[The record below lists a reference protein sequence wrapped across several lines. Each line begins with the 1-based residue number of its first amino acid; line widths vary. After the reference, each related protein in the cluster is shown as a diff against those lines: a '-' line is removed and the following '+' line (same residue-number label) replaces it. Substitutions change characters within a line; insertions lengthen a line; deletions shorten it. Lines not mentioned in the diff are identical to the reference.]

1 MYGAIIK
8 SGVKSLAKNQAK
20 KVVTNKLM
28 GRGGKKTRGGKQQT
42 SDQKKQVAQNIMSS
56 RAGGSVT
63 PQVVSSTPF
72 DSVSP
77 SSSGA
82 PSGGS
87 GGNLEIINDISI
99 AVSEIAKTMQGSL
112 VLKEKAQRKSRIA
125 AEKEKRAA
133 KEAATEKPKKKEK
146 GSGMPEIKVPGVG
159 LLQGI
164 FGFITKFLYGV
175 VIMKLI
181 EFAPQLQKVIGL
193 FKMATPL
200 LFGKFGLF
208 TVAGGFLDGLASFI
222 DFGYKLVDG
231 AERIVGKIFGEEGAK
246 KFKTFMENLKNLVNA
261 FLVWKIIGQKI
272 FKSVVKNIK
281 NAFKLVKG
289 FIRRG
294 AKLVTKLFPQVGKF
308 FSKGAS
314 IFSKGFGGMRALA
327 GQGAGRI
334 GGFASKIFG
343 KAAGIVS
350 PALKG
355 ALPAV
360 KGFSK
365 RIPILGPIIVGI
377 VSLMS
382 GEPAAQALFKAGG
395 AALGGALGTFIP
407 IPILGTLIGE
417 TIGVFVGDLLYE
429 LIMGGGVEAAGQK
442 LKDTFKTFIE
452 PIFNFFKEGIGRF
465 FSNFP
470 TIDIPSGFGAQT
482 ALGKLFPF
490 LADSKGLVT
499 TFPDPSLLIPGIG
512 TLKLIKHMGASF
524 FPNIFGDKKEE
535 SSTAT
540 ISNNQNNKNDKNAT
554 EVAKETTYESGEGNA
569 VIIPVPIPETK
580 QVAIKNKR
588 GRTVGYKT
596 VVIDDSELALYAGK

>member
-1 MYGAIIK
+1 MLGSLIKGVVKREAKVMGA
-8 SGVKSLAKNQAK
+8 
-20 KVVTNKLM
+20 NKLL
-28 GRGGKKTRGGKQQT
+28 GRGKKALSNRKQNVEQRRETARNMMSGRETGGGALTVQP
-42 SDQKKQVAQNIMSS
+42 SASIVPVDQPSKSS
-56 RAGGSVT
+56 AGGS
-63 PQVVSSTPF
+63 
-72 DSVSP
+72 
-77 SSSGA
+77 A
-82 PSGGS
+82 A
-87 GGNLEIINDISI
+87 GGNLIIQDISL
-99 AVSEIAKTMQGSL
+99 AVSEIAQIMQGSL
-112 VLKEKAQRKSRIA
+112 VLKEKAQRKNRIA
-125 AEKEKRAA
+125 AERDKRAA
-133 KEAATEKPKKKEK
+133 KETATEKPKKKEGGESK
-146 GSGMPEIKVPGVG
+146 LNFKVPGVG

-164 FGFITKFLYGV
+164 FGFITKFIYGV
-175 VIMKLI
+175 VILKLI
-181 EFAPQLQKVIGL
+181 EFAPQLKKLLGVFKIASGL
-193 FKMATPL
+193 FNIITGFA
-200 LFGKFGLF
+200 GGLF
-208 TVAGGFLDGLASFI
+208 DLLTTFV
-222 DFGYKLVDG
+222 DFGYKVADA
-231 AERIVGKIFGEEGAK
+231 AEKLVGKLFGEEGAE
-246 KFKTFMENLKNLVNA
+246 KFKTFMENVKNLING
-261 FLVWKIIGQKI
+261 FIIWKTIGQKI
-272 FKSVVKNIK
+272 FKSVVKNLK

-289 FIRRG
+289 FIKRS

-365 RIPILGPIIVGI
+365 RIPVLGPIIVGI

-429 LIMGGGVEAAGQK
+429 LIMGGGMEAVGQK
-442 LKDTFKTFIE
+442 LKDTFKTFIK
-452 PIFNFFKEGIGRF
+452 PIFDFFKDGFGRF
-465 FSNFP
+465 IEKFKENNKGFAGVTNWLALLDLTK
-470 TIDIPSGFGAQT
+470 TIP
-482 ALGKLFPF
+482 L
-490 LADSKGLVT
+490 LAKS
-499 TFPDPSLLIPGIG
+499 FMPGI
-512 TLKLIKHMGASF
+512 
-524 FPNIFGDKKEE
+524 FGGDESKKEVKPE
-535 SSTAT
+535 AEVDK
-540 ISNNQNNKNDKNAT
+540 NQNNKNGKNAS

-588 GRTVGYKT
+588 GRTIGYKT
-596 VVIDDSELALYAGK
+596 VVIDDSELALYGGK

>member
-1 MYGAIIK
+1 MLGSLIKGVVKREAKVMGA
-8 SGVKSLAKNQAK
+8 
-20 KVVTNKLM
+20 NKLL
-28 GRGGKKTRGGKQQT
+28 GRGKKALSNRKQNVEQRRETARNMMSGRETGGGALTVQP
-42 SDQKKQVAQNIMSS
+42 SASIVPVDQPSKSS
-56 RAGGSVT
+56 AGGS
-63 PQVVSSTPF
+63 
-72 DSVSP
+72 
-77 SSSGA
+77 A
-82 PSGGS
+82 A
-87 GGNLEIINDISI
+87 GGNLIIQDISL
-99 AVSEIAKTMQGSL
+99 AVSEIAQIMQGSL
-112 VLKEKAQRKSRIA
+112 VLKEKAQRKNRIA

-133 KEAATEKPKKKEK
+133 KETATEKPKKKEGGESK
-146 GSGMPEIKVPGVG
+146 LNFKVPGVG

-164 FGFITKFLYGV
+164 FGFITKFIYGV
-175 VIMKLI
+175 VILKLI
-181 EFAPQLQKVIGL
+181 EFAPQLKKLLGVFKIASGL
-193 FKMATPL
+193 FNIIT
-200 LFGKFGLF
+200 G
-208 TVAGGFLDGLASFI
+208 VAGGLFDLLATFV
-222 DFGYKLVDG
+222 DFGYKVADA
-231 AERIVGKIFGEEGAK
+231 AEKLVGKLFGEEGAE
-246 KFKTFMENLKNLVNA
+246 KFKTFMENVKNLING
-261 FLVWKIIGQKI
+261 FIIWKTIGQKI
-272 FKSVVKNIK
+272 FKSVVKNLK

-289 FIRRG
+289 FIKRS

-365 RIPILGPIIVGI
+365 RIPVLGPIIVGI

-429 LIMGGGVEAAGQK
+429 LIMGGGMEAVGQK
-442 LKDTFKTFIE
+442 LKDTFKTFIK
-452 PIFNFFKEGIGRF
+452 PIFDFFKDGFGRF
-465 FSNFP
+465 IEKFKENNKGFAGVTNWLALLDLTK
-470 TIDIPSGFGAQT
+470 TIPLLAES
-482 ALGKLFPF
+482 F
-490 LADSKGLVT
+490 L
-499 TFPDPSLLIPGIG
+499 
-512 TLKLIKHMGASF
+512 
-524 FPNIFGDKKEE
+524 PNIFGGDESKKEVKPE
-535 SSTAT
+535 AEVDKD
-540 ISNNQNNKNDKNAT
+540 QNNKNGKNAS

-588 GRTVGYKT
+588 GRTIGYKT
-596 VVIDDSELALYAGK
+596 VVIDDSELALYGGK